1 MKRLNTYSYVVV
13 NQKGKERKGVIAAVD
28 RETASAQLKQQG
40 LVLVSLRES
49 SALDKEINIS
59 FLEKKPKP
67 RDLAVFCR
75 SFVSIVGA
83 GVTVTKALSLL
94 TLQTENKIL
103 KAVIEDCH
111 ERIEKGDTLAE
122 AMSRHKDIFTD
133 LFITL
138 VAAGEASG
146 SLEKSFER
154 MAVQFEKEAKLK
166 ATIQKASVYPIIVTV
181 VAVAVVVIMMMYV
194 VPQFESMLTELGT
207 ELPLITVIV
216 VNFSRFVQNWFF
228 VILAALIAVIFAI
241 KAYKKTGQ
249 GALLFAEI
257 ALRLPLAG
265 DLITK
270 TASARMARTLST
282 LVSSGVSLLSAIQIV
297 SKTMTNVCFKN
308 ALEEVSDDVTM
319 GDLLSTSLERT
330 ELFPPLVYHMI
341 NIGEETGELDKML
354 EKIADYYDEEVE
366 TATAKMMAAL
376 EPMIIIILALIVGV
390 IVMAVMLP
398 MTQMYAALEN
408 L

>member
-241 KAYKKTGQ
+241 KAYKKTEQ

>member
-1 MKRLNTYSYVVV
+1 MKWLNTYSYIVL
-13 NQKGKERKGVIAAVD
+13 NQKGKEKKGSITAVD

-40 LVLVSLRES
+40 LLLISLRES
-49 SALDKEINIS
+49 TALDKEIGIS

-75 SFVSIVGA
+75 SFVSIIGA

-103 KAVIEDCH
+103 RAVIEECR
-111 ERIEKGDTLAE
+111 EQIEKGDTLAE
-122 AMSRHKDIFTD
+122 AMARHRDVFTD

-154 MAVQFEKEAKLK
+154 MAVHFEKDAKLK
-166 ATIQKASVYPIIVTV
+166 ATVQKASVYPIIVAIV
-181 VAVAVVVIMMMYV
+181 SVVVVMIMMLYV
-194 VPQFESMLTELGT
+194 VPQFESMLTELGSS
-207 ELPLITVIV
+207 LPLITVIV
-216 VNFSRFVQNWFF
+216 VEISRFVQKWWY
-228 VILAALIAVIFAI
+228 AIAVVLVLAVIAL
-241 KAYKKTGQ
+241 KVYKKTQQ
-249 GALLFAEI
+249 GELLIAELT
-257 ALRLPLAG
+257 LRLPLVG
-265 DLITK
+265 NLSTK

-282 LVSSGVSLLSAIQIV
+282 LVASGVSLINAIEIV

-308 ALEEVSDDVTM
+308 ALEEVSNEVSM
-319 GDLLSTSLERT
+319 GALLSSSLEKT

-341 NIGEETGELDKML
+341 NVGEETGELDKML
-354 EKIADYYDEEVE
+354 EKIADYYDDEVE
-366 TATAKMMAAL
+366 TATAKLMAAL
-376 EPMIIIILALIVGV
+376 EPMIIIVLALIVGA

-398 MTQMYAALEN
+398 MTQMYTALEN